1 MSEYPV
7 NRGIGK
13 PVEFKGLKSQ
23 YLFIFCG
30 GLLAVFVV
38 FIILF
43 MAGVNQWLCIGFI
56 VSASLLLVWQT
67 FRLNARYGTHGLMKA
82 AARKRHPRF
91 IINRK
96 ALPRLFT
103 YKSKYSI
110 NSLVYWVT
118 YVHNVVY
125 SFYRSMIY
133 CYINSTQRCAGSIVI
148 DIIPTNGADKRKFFP
163 FAPYFP
169 VTNVIKR
176 YFYPYF
182 PAIIGIKGYSFPY
195 FPYLSGIMKIK
206 TALYS
211 LFSRLDWHKTVVF
224 PCLGEIYEG
233 IRSLSW
239 EIPVT

>member
-1 MSEYPV
+1 M
-7 NRGIGK
+7 K
-13 PVEFKGLKSQ
+13 K
-23 YLFIFCG
+23 
-30 GLLAVFVV
+30 
-38 FIILF
+38 
-43 MAGVNQWLCIGFI
+43 
-56 VSASLLLVWQT
+56 
-67 FRLNARYGTHGLMKA
+67 YGAK
-82 AARKRHPRF
+82 RK
-91 IINRK
+91 N
-96 ALPRLFT
+96 
-103 YKSKYSI
+103 SKYSI